1 MINRTL
7 LLLFSAILLHVLVID
22 GKGQADRLRMAQTYE
37 AGGDLRSA
45 ARIYLEIHE
54 ADPTRDAA
62 FQGVVRTLIGLR
74 QFESLLPMVIKQ
86 DERKPSTSTAM
97 LAAQLQAQLSK
108 RAEAVSWWDKAVE
121 REAGSES
128 IHAAVAKAQADA
140 RFHSESVA
148 SYLRARKGSVD
159 PYSYA
164 RELST
169 LYASL
174 GEIEKATEETLNEHR
189 LTQDQTSTTG
199 RLSALMSMDTTGK
212 RVGAVLLSA
221 SDVPGSLRLKAWYYR
236 TLGDWP
242 TALKITRQ
250 IDDEEN
256 QRGNEILRFADA
268 ARREGAYDIALD
280 AYNIVLKSG
289 SRQVALVASFGVV
302 RTLDQRIS
310 SQVRIDT
317 SEALSIISRY
327 REIIKANPDH
337 PLTADALYRAAVL
350 CDDILHDVDQSRDFL
365 TALTNRWK
373 GTAAAANGAL
383 LLADLYV
390 AAGRTDAADDILT
403 ELVSSD
409 RNVEADVRDL
419 ALLRRSDLKLFQGD
433 QSTAKSGYLEIIKR
447 PASLA
452 ANDALER
459 LTLLTLAIDDSAAVA
474 SFFVGSNALIR
485 RDIAGAAE
493 AFRQASLL
501 ATDPEVKDR
510 CIFNEAKA
518 YYQMGLTDRA
528 RTTLETVI
536 ARVPDSIFGDRALVL
551 LADCYERQGQA
562 SEAIA
567 ALTTLLVQYPRSI
580 LAPSSRERIRRL
592 RGDA

>member
-1 MINRTL
+1 VINRTL
-7 LLLFSAILLHVLVID
+7 LLLFSAILLHVLVTD
-22 GKGQADRLRMAQTYE
+22 GKGQVDRLRMAQTYE

-86 DERKPSTSTAM
+86 DERKPSTATAM
-97 LAAQLQAQLSK
+97 LAAQLSAQLSK

-140 RFHSESVA
+140 RMYTESVA

-199 RLSALMSMDTTGK
+199 RLSALMSMDSTGK

-242 TALKITRQ
+242 TALKITKQ

-289 SRQVALVASFGVV
+289 SKQVALVASFGVV

-350 CDDILHDVDQSRDFL
+350 CDDILHDVDQARDFL

-433 QSTAKSGYLEIIKR
+433 QATAKSGYLEIIKR

-518 YYQMGLTDRA
+518 YYQLGLTDRA
-528 RTTLETVI
+528 RTTLEAVI

-551 LADCYERQGQA
+551 LADCYERQGQT

>member
-1 MINRTL
+1 VINRTL